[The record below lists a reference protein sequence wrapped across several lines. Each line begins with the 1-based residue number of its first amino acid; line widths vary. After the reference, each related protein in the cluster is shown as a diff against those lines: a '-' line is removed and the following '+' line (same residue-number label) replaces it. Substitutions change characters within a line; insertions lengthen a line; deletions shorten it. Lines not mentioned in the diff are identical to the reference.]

1 VASREAVVCVGNAG
15 INGLATVRSLGR
27 RGVPVQVVTLKGSS
41 QIASAS
47 RYCSGFTEVAQL
59 GSLHETLRKL
69 SAHAEKP
76 PVLFIDNDQMMKTL
90 EAHAAEL
97 RTRFCVVD
105 PIGRAARLTD
115 KAYQLRI
122 AAQAGIAVPRSWF
135 PQSWFELRNLSRETG
150 KRLIAKPSPAR
161 VAKAAFKALIAASSQ
176 ELEARLRRV
185 GAAAEDVIVQEFIEG
200 DDAQIHVGLCY
211 RARHGGRSFVL
222 TARKLRQTQ
231 PGAGVM
237 AVGEATDVPQVR
249 EMTQRLADSLDLR
262 GVLSTEF
269 KLDAA
274 DGRFYFI
281 EWNPRPAYFQSLGW
295 KSGFD
300 LAWLA
305 YCDHAG
311 PARLAEIDST
321 PRKHY
326 WINLQADLTH
336 LACAPRTALSL
347 STWKPYLGPT
357 QWAVLAADDLAP
369 WARAMRH
376 MIGWLSAK
384 VARKIRTSLRGA
396 AGRSALPPSAA

>member
-1 VASREAVVCVGNAG
+1 VASREAVVCVGDPG

-27 RGVPVQVVTLKGSS
+27 RGVPVRVVALKGSP

-47 RYCSGFTEVAQL
+47 RYCRGLTEVAQPGL
-59 GSLHETLRKL
+59 LHEALRKL
-69 SAHAEKP
+69 SARAEKP
-76 PVLFIDNDQMMKTL
+76 PVLFIDNDSMMKTL

-97 RTRFCVVD
+97 RTRFRVID

-135 PQSWFELRNLSRETG
+135 PQSGFELRNLSQETG

-161 VAKAAFKALIAASSQ
+161 IAKAGFKVLIAGSSQ
-176 ELEARLRRV
+176 ELEARLRAV

-211 RARHGGRSFVL
+211 RARHGGRTFVL
-222 TARKLRQTQ
+222 SARKLRQTQ

-237 AVGEATDVPQVR
+237 AVGEATDMPQVR
-249 EMTQRLADSLDLR
+249 EMTQQLAEALDLR

-269 KLDAA
+269 KLDPR

-281 EWNPRPAYFQSLGW
+281 GWQPRPAYFQSLGW

-305 YCDHAG
+305 YCDHGAPG
-311 PARLAEIDST
+311 RLAEINCT
-321 PRKHY
+321 PAKHY
-326 WINLQADLTH
+326 WINFHADLMH
-336 LACAPRTALSL
+336 LAKTPRKALDPG
-347 STWKPYLGPT
+347 TWKPYLGPT
-357 QWAVLAADDLAP
+357 QWAVFAADDLAP
-369 WARAMRH
+369 WARAMRQ
-376 MIGWLSAK
+376 MTRWLSANLPMGIYLRRFALR
-384 VARKIRTSLRGA
+384 AR
-396 AGRSALPPSAA
+396 ALFA